1 MKMAKNKKGW
11 PVLAAGGAMLLFSGV
26 PSAWGVFRKPAAEEY
41 GFGEGESAFVL
52 NLTVAA
58 FGVGC
63 VLGGLLQ
70 DKKGPRLA
78 CLVGSGLLAAGFC
91 AAAACPGGA
100 MWLFYLGF
108 CLPVGMGCAFL
119 YPAVM
124 SCVQKW
130 YADKKGLATGVAGV
144 GFGLSGLAL
153 TLIARWTGGMWGIR
167 GSFWCLAALA
177 AVVCG
182 GGSLVM
188 TLPPGGQKPHK
199 QGLSPRQA
207 VRSPGYRRLTAAVAL
222 ATPAVLLFSPRVV
235 EMGQQRG
242 LEQQAAIWAVALG
255 AACNA
260 AGRLLCPAVS
270 DRLGRQKTARLLL
283 WALAG
288 LSVAFAF
295 AQGWW
300 FLAGYGALCFFYAGQ
315 AALLPS
321 FVTDLFGPGWAGVN
335 YGLTALGM
343 TAGSL
348 AFPLALGLVEGDWPR
363 HLTAAAAAVLA
374 AACYRNLPQDA
385 EQ

>member
-1 MKMAKNKKGW
+1 MVKKKKGW
-11 PVLAAGGAMLLFSGV
+11 PVLAAGAAMLLFSGV

-41 GFGEGESAFVL
+41 GFGDSQSAFVL

-70 DKKGPRLA
+70 DKKGPRAA
-78 CLVGSGLLAAGFC
+78 CLIGSGLLAAGFC
-91 AAAACPGGA
+91 AAAACPAGA

-108 CLPVGMGCAFL
+108 CLPAGLGCAFL

-124 SCVQKW
+124 SCVQQW
-130 YADKKGLATGVAGV
+130 YADKKGLATGAAGV

-153 TLIARWTGGMWGIR
+153 TLIVRWTSGMWGIR
-167 GSFWCLAALA
+167 GSFWCLAALTA
-177 AVVCG
+177 IVCG

-188 TLPPGGQKPHK
+188 PLPPAGPKGAKA
-199 QGLSPRQA
+199 GLAPRQ
-207 VRSPGYRRLTAAVAL
+207 VLVSRDYRWLTAAVAL
-222 ATPAVLLFSPRVV
+222 ATPAVLLFSPRIV

-242 LEQQAAIWAVALG
+242 LEQHAAIWAVALG

-260 AGRLLCPAVS
+260 AGRLTCPAVS
-270 DRLGRQKTARLLL
+270 DRLGRRRTARLLL
-283 WALAG
+283 WGLAG

-295 AQGWW
+295 ARGWW
-300 FLAGYGALCFFYAGQ
+300 FLAGYGALCFFYSGQ

-348 AFPLALGLVEGDWPR
+348 AFPLALELAGGDWPR
-363 HLTAAAAAVLA
+363 HLTAALA
-374 AACYRNLPQDA
+374 AAAGTFCYRRLP
-385 EQ
+385 EKEKH